1 MSTVDAVV
9 IGSGHN
15 GLIAA
20 NYLADAGLSVR
31 VLERRHLIGGATV
44 TEEVFPGYRASTAS
58 YVSGLLH
65 PKILADLKLG
75 DWGLR
80 FLQADAGT
88 TNIWRDGQHVTLY
101 NDLGATMRDL
111 ERVSAGESERFLA
124 FGLRL
129 QQLYRVLSPFL
140 ITTSPPSLAQVVAAF
155 ADSGTPEVFTDFFTL
170 SVSEI
175 LDRHFTS
182 DLLKGL
188 LAFTGTVS
196 VYGGPTTPGWAYVYG
211 HHAIGEYDGH
221 MGQFAFPRGGMGAIS
236 GALADRARA
245 RGAVIT
251 ADSEVV
257 RVLTRNGRVTG
268 VATASGEEITSQIV
282 LSNADPRTT
291 YLRLVA
297 PEDLP
302 GELLTRMGGYD
313 VRGAMAR
320 SIFALDRLP
329 AFVGCRQDGPGPEH
343 RGLTLLGA
351 DVELFTKAG
360 EAQAQG
366 RIAEDFP
373 IEFIIQTVLDD
384 SLAPEGRHILTTG
397 IQQVPYAL
405 ADSDW
410 DTAKKPFEEQVISVL
425 ETYSPGIRD
434 SITAAKTIT
443 PSEYERDFGLAGGN
457 IFHGAL
463 TLGQLFDARPV
474 PGYGGY
480 RAPLHGLYLGGS
492 GTHPGGGVM
501 GVPGHNAAHAVLED
515 RFGTSALGGR
525 PARPMRTP
533 VIERAL
539 AHPILRRLGARAAR
553 ERRLARLVDF
563 LSSHR

>member
-20 NYLADAGLSVR
+20 NYLADAGLTVR
-31 VLERRHLIGGATV
+31 VLERRHIVGGATV

-58 YVSGLLH
+58 YLSGLLH
-65 PKILADLKLG
+65 PKILADLRL
-75 DWGLR
+75 DEWGLR
-80 FLQADAGT
+80 FLQGDAGT
-88 TNIWRDGQHVTLY
+88 TNIWRDGRHVTLF
-101 NDLGATMRDL
+101 NDLGATLREL
-111 ERVSAGESERFLA
+111 ERVGPGEGERFLA
-124 FGLRL
+124 FGLQL
-129 QQLYRVLSPFL
+129 QKLYRVLSPFL
-140 ITTSPPSLAQVVAAF
+140 ITTRPPSLAEVVAAF
-155 ADSGTPEVFTDFFTL
+155 ADAGVPEVFTDFFTL
-170 SVSEI
+170 SVAEI
-175 LDRHFTS
+175 LDRHFGS
-182 DLLKGL
+182 DILKGL

-236 GALADRARA
+236 GALADRAQA
-245 RGAVIT
+245 RGAVISV
-251 ADSEVV
+251 DSEVA

-268 VATASGEEITSQIV
+268 VVTTSGEEVASRVV

-291 YLRLVA
+291 YLGLVA

-302 GELLTRMGGYD
+302 DELLTRMRGYD

-320 SIFALDRLP
+320 SIFALDRP
-329 AFVGCRQDGPGPEH
+329 PTFVGLGGVGPRH
-343 RGLTLLGA
+343 SGLTLLGA
-351 DVELFTKAG
+351 DVDLFTRVG
-360 EAQAQG
+360 EAQARG

-373 IEFIIQTVLDD
+373 IELIIQTVLDD
-384 SLAPEGRHILTTG
+384 SLAPAGKHILTTG
-397 IQQVPYAL
+397 IQQVPYEL
-405 ADSDW
+405 AGSDW
-410 DTAKKPFEEQVISVL
+410 ATEKKAFEERVVAVL
-425 ETYSPGIRD
+425 ETYAPGIRD
-434 SITAAKTIT
+434 SIIASKTIT
-443 PSEYERDFGLAGGN
+443 PAEYERDFGLAGAN

-515 RFGTSALGGR
+515 RFATAAPPDR

-533 VIERAL
+533 LVERAL
-539 AHPILRRLGARAAR
+539 AHPALRRIGARAAR
-553 ERRLARLVDF
+553 DPRLARIVNY